1 MDAATL
7 KLLFT
12 ALQAKQ
18 ALDKGGGSSNLNA
31 LTSLLPGSSGGG
43 GGTNPPTGSSLIS
56 SSGGALPPAVVENNN
71 VKKKPSGAKQALKHT
86 GLSALDL
93 IGKAISG
100 GGNIVGLGMSTL
112 GSLPSKLQPVSEGR
126 KALYGNTPGQA
137 MSEAVGALSGVAGT
151 GVATLGEALGSTISD
166 SAKTMKLMDLDNIM
180 QAKLLAQAQE
190 IQSMNLSP
198 SSANLAAQ
206 LLRSQGIQS
215 RQRGGL

>member
-1 MDAATL
+1 MNAATL

-18 ALDKGGGSSNLNA
+18 ALDKGGGSSDLNA

-43 GGTNPPTGSSLIS
+43 GGTIPPTGSSLT
-56 SSGGALPPAVVENNN
+56 SSGGSLPPAIVDNSN

-100 GGNIVGLGMSTL
+100 GSSVLGLGMGTL
-112 GSLPSKLQPVSEGR
+112 GSLPAKLQPVSEGL

-137 MSEAVGALSGVAGT
+137 MSEAVGALSGVAGA

-166 SAKTMKLMDLDNIM
+166 SAKTMKLMDLDNTM

-198 SSANLAAQ
+198 SSANLASQ
-206 LLRSQGIQS
+206 LLRSQGMQA
-215 RQRGGL
+215 RQGGL